1 MNLSCT
7 ALSLDSASSNLDV
20 FQLLRSLERLQL
32 IQLVQ
37 QVVVISSVG
46 GINEEL
52 VFFFLVSTEVIEFLL
67 DFLNLINIH
76 LLSQGLLCF
85 LGSVKSLENFVC

>member
-7 ALSLDSASSNLDV
+7 TLSLDSASSNLNV
-20 FQLLRSLERLQL
+20 LQFLRSLERLQL

-37 QVVVISSVG
+37 QVVVIGIVG
-46 GINEEL
+46 SINKEL
-52 VFFFLVSTEVIEFLL
+52 VFFFLVSPEVIEFFL

-76 LLSQGLLCF
+76 LISKSLLCF
-85 LGSVKSLENFVC
+85 LGSAKSLENFVC